1 MSIRASLDLV
11 RKRIIQTCLKIGRSP
26 EEVQLIAVTKTV
38 GVDRVIEAV
47 EEGIKIAGE
56 NKIQEALPK
65 MEELEKKG
73 YSLEWHFIGKLQRNK
88 ARFAVGRFSLIHS
101 VDSVGLAEEISR
113 QAEKKGVLQSILME
127 VNLSGEISKE
137 GFSPEEALRA
147 VERMSQ
153 LKWLKVTGLMTIPP
167 FSLNPEGSRLFF
179 KSLKTLGKQM
189 AGRLERPFE
198 VYSMGMSNDFEV
210 AIEEGA
216 THVRIGRA
224 LFGEREL

>member
-1 MSIRASLDLV
+1 MGARLDLV
-11 RKRIIQTCLKIGRSP
+11 RSRITQACLKTGRSP
-26 EEVQLIAVTKTV
+26 EDVQLIAATKMV
-38 GVDRVIEAV
+38 GADQVIEAV

-56 NKIQEALPK
+56 NKIQEAFPK
-65 MEELEKKG
+65 MEELKKKG

-88 ARFAVGRFSLIHS
+88 ARFAAGRFSLIHS

-113 QAEKKGVLQSILME
+113 QAEKRGVLQSILME
-127 VNLSGEISKE
+127 VNVSGEISKE
-137 GFSPEEALRA
+137 GFSPEEALIA
-147 VERMSQ
+147 VESMSQ
-153 LKWLKVTGLMTIPP
+153 LKWLKVMGLMTIPP
-167 FSLNPEGSRLFF
+167 FFLNPEGSRPFF
-179 KSLKTLGKQM
+179 KSLKTLGQQI

-224 LFGEREL
+224 LFGEREP